1 MLRHI
6 REFSTV
12 YEREIWIHGSENVET
27 IKENYELKGL
37 NADYVW
43 LIFTLIN
50 PFPD

>member
-12 YEREIWIHGSENVET
+12 YDREIWIHVSENVET
-27 IKENYELKGL
+27 IKENGLKGL